1 MRIAMTGYGAVTP
14 LGAHVEALWSGL
26 LHGRSGICELDGLG
40 DTWASLPVRVA
51 APVTTD
57 LEVVLS
63 RVRARQLDRSQQLAL
78 AATREAWLD
87 AGLCDIDPERLAV
100 AVGTGVGGVET
111 LLEQDD
117 VLESRGARRV
127 SPRAVPM
134 LMPNGASAQIS
145 IEYSAKAGVYTPSSA
160 CASGAEAIALGARL
174 IEAGEADAVI
184 AGGVEAAITP
194 LTLAGFAQ
202 AQALA
207 KPDGGDVTCLSR
219 PFDANRRGFVLGEGA
234 GIVILESERHAAARG
249 ARVHAWLAGWG
260 ITADAHHITGTE
272 PSGHGQVRAIRKALT
287 VGDLTVND
295 IDHVNAHAT
304 GTVVGDRAEAQALV
318 EVFGE
323 DINVTAPKGSLG
335 HLVGGAGAV
344 EAIITARTIESGIIP
359 ATANLQ
365 SIDPEIHLDV
375 VTEAL
380 RTRVGAAVSN
390 SFGFGGQNVTLAICS
405 A

>member
-1 MRIAMTGYGAVTP
+1 M
-14 LGAHVEALWSGL
+14 
-26 LHGRSGICELDGLG
+26 
-40 DTWASLPVRVA
+40 
-51 APVTTD
+51 
-57 LEVVLS
+57 
-63 RVRARQLDRSQQLAL
+63 
-78 AATREAWLD
+78 
-87 AGLCDIDPERLAV
+87 
-100 AVGTGVGGVET
+100 
-111 LLEQDD
+111 
-117 VLESRGARRV
+117 
-127 SPRAVPM
+127 
-134 LMPNGASAQIS
+134 
-145 IEYSAKAGVYTPSSA
+145 
-160 CASGAEAIALGARL
+160 
-174 IEAGEADAVI
+174 
-184 AGGVEAAITP
+184 
-194 LTLAGFAQ
+194 
-202 AQALA
+202 
-207 KPDGGDVTCLSR
+207 
-219 PFDANRRGFVLGEGA
+219 LGEGA

-323 DINVTAPKGSLG
+323 DINVTAPKGALG